1 LVISLP
7 RVQSYHGRP
16 QGGKTGIC
24 APLEIGTK
32 KKNSENMKSAAQCQL
47 IGLILA
53 MTVYFPVGH
62 TLHKSQVHGPGVMQ

>member
-1 LVISLP
+1 
-7 RVQSYHGRP
+7 
-16 QGGKTGIC
+16 
-24 APLEIGTK
+24 
-32 KKNSENMKSAAQCQL
+32 MKSAAQCQL